1 MDSELK
7 MVILFFF
14 FLETNKNVLT
24 PALINALH
32 VYWTNL

>member
-7 MVILFFF
+7 MVILFF